1 MEKGICLIERL
12 YVPYGQTVRF
22 ETLRVDTLIVDG
34 NLIVE
39 GKISAVICRGKG
51 SVQVGDMEVAFKSTR
66 SDFTPR
72 LCRKRSYFQTHL
84 VPYFACCKVSGRA
97 LCGHTTAGMRKWG
110 PSGLRDRSSAGL
122 LAAQVSQDGL
132 LASFPVSHPRQRK
145 ASGKTEAYQESGH
158 PGDGCPGH

>member
-1 MEKGICLIERL
+1 MCIRDSTARL
-12 YVPYGQTVRF
+12 QTHCGR
-22 ETLRVDTLIVDG
+22 
-34 NLIVE
+34 
-39 GKISAVICRGKG
+39 KPHCRGKDICRNLPRQRQRAGRRHG
-51 SVQVGDMEVAFKSTR
+51 SGQAPPVVRYMRRAFKSTR

-145 ASGKTEAYQESGH
+145 ASGKTEAYQR
-158 PGDGCPGH
+158 CV